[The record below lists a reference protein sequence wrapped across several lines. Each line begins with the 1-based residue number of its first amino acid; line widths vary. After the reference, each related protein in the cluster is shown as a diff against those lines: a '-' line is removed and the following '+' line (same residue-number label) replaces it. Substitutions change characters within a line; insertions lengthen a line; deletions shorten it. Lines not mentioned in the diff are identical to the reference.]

1 MIHPVILCGGNGTR
15 LWPLSNKAYPKQF
28 IKVLG
33 NELSLLQLTVSRF
46 LGEQHFSVPIFVTN
60 VKYENI
66 IKEQLADIGLI
77 DYIIIFEPESKNTAP
92 AIAIAANYILEYF
105 PNDLMLVVPSDS
117 VIEDFSIFLNAMKD
131 SAIYLKQNNHFI
143 LFGIEPT
150 YPELGF
156 GYIKSSNNNKNNIS
170 KIELFAEKP
179 NEETAISYLNQGYLW
194 NSGMF
199 MFRPQLY
206 LDELAVF
213 EPLIYTSCN
222 NAYINAVVSGKSLF
236 VNKEDFALSPSLSID
251 YAVMERTSFSSVI
264 NIKNVIWND
273 VGSWASIYNLSPKDE
288 NGNVFVGSVKAINC
302 KNCYV
307 YSNKSIITIS
317 DISNLIIISIDDIY
331 VSIPLYNNQS
341 IKTLYNL
348 VDNDII

>member
-1 MIHPVILCGGNGTR
+1 MIHPIILCGGFGTR
-15 LWPLSNKAYPKQF
+15 LWPLSKKTYPKQF

-46 LGEQHFSVPIFVTN
+46 LGEEHFSAPIFVTN

-77 DYIIIFEPESKNTAP
+77 DYIIIVEPESKNTAP

-105 PNDLMLVVPSDS
+105 PNDLILVVPSDS
-117 VIEDFSIFLNAMKD
+117 VIEDFSIFLTAMKD
-131 SAIYLKQNNHFI
+131 SAIYLTQNNHFI

-150 YPELGF
+150 YPEVGF

-213 EPLIYTSCN
+213 EPLIYTSCK
-222 NAYINAVVSGKSLF
+222 NAYINAVISGNYLF

-251 YAVMERTSFSSVI
+251 YAVMERTSCSSVI
-264 NIKNVIWND
+264 NIKNSNWND
-273 VGSWASIYNLSPKDE
+273 VGSWKSIYNLSKKDE
-288 NGNVFVGSVKAINC
+288 NGNVFIGNVTAINC
-302 KNCYV
+302 NNCYV
-307 YSNKSIITIS
+307 YSTQTTIAIS
-317 DISNLIIISIDDIY
+317 DINNQIIINTEDIF
-331 VSIPLYNNQS
+331 INMPLDKSYN
-341 IKTLYNL
+341 IHLLYSL
-348 VDNDII
+348 TKSQET